1 MNDIYIN
8 LIIIVIIIVLF
19 LAYILIA
26 HFYNNYINYKNNV
39 NDNFNKT
46 KDYINTTTT
55 SLNKSIKTNT
65 NNIDDVDLKL
75 TTKINNISN
84 DVINTNNNITSI
96 SSNVSSLTNSNIN
109 NNNNITNLDRSLKQF
124 FEFRSNN
131 SNINDA
137 LYNYRFDV
145 VPNLSM
151 NLLRNV
157 TAVSGITIKTDTTN
171 IMRICDNNINNS
183 NCIDMNINNG
193 TFDIYPSAVPNN
205 NIDNINIYNKNKQ
218 KVLARF
224 DLNSNNIYLG
234 GNNEEAG
241 IYINDSNV
249 YLKNV
254 NFLTNNAKFNDNKQ
268 IYDKNNQD
276 LNQIYNTYKYNID
289 DIIKLNNISQLITG
303 IYTIIKSTG
312 TNPNTIIINFK
323 SAYDIPINKS
333 MNIDIYELANTDNT
347 NIEIINSDITS
358 SLLIQK
364 GILNEKKIILK
375 TIGIIRANTN
385 VRVKLT
391 DIKLALPTI
400 YDSENYISNIIST
413 NIY

>member
-55 SLNKSIKTNT
+55 SLNTSIKTNT